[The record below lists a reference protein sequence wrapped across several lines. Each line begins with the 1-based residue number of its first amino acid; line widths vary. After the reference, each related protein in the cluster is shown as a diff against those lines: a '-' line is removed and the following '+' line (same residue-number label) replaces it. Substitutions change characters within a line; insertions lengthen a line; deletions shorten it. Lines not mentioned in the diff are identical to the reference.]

1 MVRKHNWILHTV
13 LFQKPVVVGNE
24 LLYFADICA
33 GPGGFSEYVLW
44 RRKGEC
50 KGFGL
55 TLRQQNDFK
64 LEDFFAGPSEM
75 FEPHYG
81 ESVPDPIAR
90 NWSDNTTE
98 ASVLS
103 DDLFRG
109 MDASRRAG
117 IMKFTKLAV
126 IAHPASKYQSPPALH
141 PPNPPTPKCFKKK
154 ILTSDQ
160 GKVEVRQRWHRV
172 T

>member
-1 MVRKHNWILHTV
+1 MVG
-13 LFQKPVVVGNE
+13 PNE

-55 TLRQQNDFK
+55 TLRGQNDFK

-81 ESVPDPIAR
+81 RLTVHFNNILYR
-90 NWSDNTTE
+90 L
-98 ASVLS
+98 LS
-103 DDLFRG
+103 L
-109 MDASRRAG
+109 
-117 IMKFTKLAV
+117 
-126 IAHPASKYQSPPALH
+126 
-141 PPNPPTPKCFKKK
+141 
-154 ILTSDQ
+154 
-160 GKVEVRQRWHRV
+160 
-172 T
+172 